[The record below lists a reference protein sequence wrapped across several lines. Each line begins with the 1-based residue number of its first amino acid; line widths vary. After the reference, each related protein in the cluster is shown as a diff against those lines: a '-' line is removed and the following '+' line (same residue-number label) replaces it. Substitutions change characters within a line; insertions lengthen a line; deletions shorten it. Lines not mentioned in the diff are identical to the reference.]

1 MELGFLKKILDF
13 TAATGQSSTFFY
25 NGRALVIA
33 DLDAYMH
40 AVCDTMSTEHLTS
53 ERETDTINAEIAR
66 VVETQKGD
74 SPSIDNGFDRAT
86 LDVTPVAGM

>member
-1 MELGFLKKILDF
+1 MDLGFLQKILDF
-13 TAATGQSSTFFY
+13 TAATGQSSTLSH

-33 DLDAYMH
+33 DLDAYRN
-40 AVCDTMSTEHLTS
+40 AVCRKMSTEHLTS

-66 VVETQKGD
+66 AVQTQKDD

-86 LDVTPVAGM
+86 LDVTPIADR